1 VSILLGL
8 RLLDN
13 RDKTNSIYWTR
24 FYSKFKSP
32 LAPGAA
38 PASKGTSSYYDVRR
52 VLIGLSL
59 LTSDSLAVKSE
70 LIFDVLS
77 VMDQREGFWI
87 HKEQV
92 HEFLN
97 TFFTVAANYLV
108 ILGNDMPNNKKTRYY
123 RIFQEWNQALPRAIA
138 DSTANFMQGQS
149 KLEYTGF

>member
-1 VSILLGL
+1 MTQDDFMSILIKL
-8 RLLDN
+8 RLIDQ
-13 RDKTNSIYWTR
+13 KEKYNSIYWIR

-38 PASKGTSSYYDVRR
+38 PASKGATSYYDIRR
-52 VLIGLSL
+52 VLVGLSL
-59 LTSDSLAVKSE
+59 LTSDSLHTKSDM
-70 LIFDVLS
+70 IFDVLAS
-77 VMDQREGFWI
+77 MDQKQEFWI

-123 RIFQEWNQALPRAIA
+123 RIF
-138 DSTANFMQGQS
+138 
-149 KLEYTGF
+149 